1 MSAKLQ
7 WLGHGSWL
15 IECKGHRL
23 LLDPFLNDNPSAK
36 MKADEL
42 DNIGHILVSHGHA
55 DHVGDTASIAKRCQS
70 QVLAMVEVAGWLES
84 QGVANT
90 VGMNLGGS
98 FSLPFGAVQ
107 MVPALHSSSMPD
119 GSYGG
124 NPAGF
129 VFTFDHT
136 RIYFA
141 CDTALFSDMQLIGRK
156 GIDTA
161 ILPIGD
167 HYTMGP
173 RDSVEAIKLIR
184 PRQVL
189 PAHYNTWPVISQ
201 DAAAWARLVT
211 SETDAK
217 PVVLQVNDTLEL

>member
-1 MSAKLQ
+1 MAASIQ

-15 IECKGHRL
+15 IECDGHRL
-23 LLDPFLNDNPSAK
+23 LLDPFLNDNPSATT
-36 MKADEL
+36 KADEL
-42 DNIGHILVSHGHA
+42 DNIGHILLSHGHG
-55 DHVGDTASIAKRCQS
+55 DHVGDTASIAERCNCE
-70 QVLAMVEVAGWLES
+70 VVAMVEVAGWLEAH
-84 QGVANT
+84 GVANT

-98 FSLPFGAVQ
+98 YRLPFGSVQ

-124 NPAGF
+124 SPAGF
-129 VFTFDHT
+129 VFTIGHK

-141 CDTALFSDMQLIGRK
+141 CDTALFSDMELIGRK

-173 RDSVEAIKLIR
+173 RDSIEAIKLIR
-184 PRQVL
+184 PRRVV
-189 PAHYNTWPVISQ
+189 PAHYNTWPVIAQ
-201 DAAAWARLVT
+201 DAAAWAHLV
-211 SETDAK
+211 SGETDAK
-217 PVVLQVNDTLEL
+217 PVVLQVNDRLDI